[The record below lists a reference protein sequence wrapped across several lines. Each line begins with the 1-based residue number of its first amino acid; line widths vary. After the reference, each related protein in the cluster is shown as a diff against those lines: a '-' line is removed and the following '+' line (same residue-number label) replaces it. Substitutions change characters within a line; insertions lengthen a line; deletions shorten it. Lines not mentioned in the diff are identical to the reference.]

1 MKLLTSNEL
10 AKATNLNVP
19 GGAIIAKILMG
30 VLSFNKLNKFY
41 SSVYHQDALVL
52 INSAL
57 DELDISYEIQP
68 DQYQNIPET
77 GPCIIVSN
85 HPYGG
90 IDALMLM
97 KLLFA
102 RRPDFKVMANFLLQ
116 RIEPFR
122 DYLLPVN
129 PFETK
134 KNVRSSLAGIKETIT
149 YLNEGHCILIFPA
162 GEVSSFQTGSNQIMD
177 KEWQLSAIK
186 LIKKASVPIIP
197 VYCQGTNS
205 VWFHLLGKIHP
216 ILRTAK
222 LPSEFLKTKNKSIR
236 IVIGK
241 PISVK
246 DQLAFT
252 DMEKFGRYLRARTYT
267 LSSDIQVKPFFAKF
281 RKKRLKKP
289 VPVEEGISNTSLVNE
304 IERLRIS
311 TELFSLKN
319 YSVFFIPASDG
330 GIIIR
335 ELGRLREIT
344 FRAAGEGTNRATD
357 IDEYDLYFYHLVV
370 WDNSAQKIVGA
381 YRIGKGDE
389 IISMF
394 GLKGFY
400 INSLFKISLS
410 FTKYLEKS
418 LELGRSF
425 IVEDY
430 QKKPLS
436 LFLLWKGLIT
446 VLVRNSD
453 YRYLIGPVSISN
465 DFSMF
470 SKALMVEFISRK
482 YADPELNHYIRPRNK
497 FVIKPFLKKLT
508 GTLIENSDDGIH
520 KIEKLITSIDNGK
533 RIPVLFKR
541 YIELNARILEFNTD
555 PDFNNCLDGLM
566 LLDVTKIPEEFVRTL
581 LKDTPDESVLS
592 RFASKNE

>member
-1 MKLLTSNEL
+1 MKLLTSSEL
-10 AKATNLNVP
+10 AKATKLNLP
-19 GGAIIAKILMG
+19 GGAIIARILMKILS
-30 VLSFNKLNKFY
+30 LDKLNKFY
-41 SSVYHQDALVL
+41 SSVYHDDALIL
-52 INSAL
+52 LNSAL
-57 DELDISYEIQP
+57 DELEICTEVQP
-68 DQYQNIPET
+68 DQFQNIPET
-77 GPCIIVSN
+77 GPCIVVSN

-90 IDALMLM
+90 IDALILM
-97 KLLFA
+97 RLLFS
-102 RRPDFKVMANFLLQ
+102 RRPDFKVMANFLLL
-116 RIEPFR
+116 RIGPFR

-129 PFETK
+129 PFETR
-134 KNVRSSLAGIKETIT
+134 KNVKSSMAGIKETIT
-149 YLNEGHCILIFPA
+149 YLNDGHCILIFPA

-186 LIKKASVPIIP
+186 LIKKAAVPIVP
-197 VYCQGTNS
+197 VFCQGNNS
-205 VWFHLLGKIHP
+205 VWFHLLGRIHP

-222 LPSEFLKTKNKSIR
+222 LPSEFLKTKNKCIK

-241 PISVK
+241 AISVK
-246 DQLAFT
+246 DQAAFN
-252 DMEKFGRYLRARTYT
+252 DVSKFGRYLRARTYT
-267 LSSDIQVKPFFAKF
+267 LGSDIQVKSFFPKF

-289 VPVEEGISNTSLVNE
+289 VPVEEGVSSAVLVDE
-304 IERLRIS
+304 FERLRRS
-311 TELFSLKN
+311 TELFSLKH
-319 YSVFFIPASDG
+319 YSVFFIPASEG

-389 IISMF
+389 IIGMF

-400 INSLFKISLS
+400 INSLFKISFS
-410 FTKYLEKS
+410 FRKHLAKS

-425 IVEDY
+425 IVEEY

-446 VLVRNSD
+446 VLVKNSD

-465 DFSMF
+465 DFSTF
-470 SKALMVEFISRK
+470 SKALMVEFINRK
-482 YADPELNHYIRPRNK
+482 YSDPELKRYVRPRNS

-508 GTLIENSDDGIH
+508 GTLIENSDDGIQ
-520 KIEKLITSIDNGK
+520 KIEKLIVSIDNGK

-541 YIELNARILEFNTD
+541 YIELNAKILEFNTD

-592 RFASKNE
+592 RFASKTE